1 MKVLLLKLVLFA
13 AVTAAV
19 LFCTANPGTFI
30 CTRDGILDGEY
41 WRMFTGHFV
50 HFTRSHMITNLAS
63 LGILLVLMQRA
74 RGWHLFWLGLVTPIA
89 LGAALY
95 LTRPELAAY
104 GGLSGWIAALF
115 VMVSADRALNR
126 TWTGHFFRVG
136 LVLFIAKLV
145 VEFSLGRSVVAHLDN
160 GVLVEPA
167 AHAIGAGIAVLGLFL
182 DPGRWAARRQ
192 PAGSDCKAELARA

>member
-1 MKVLLLKLVLFA
+1 MKVILSKLIVFA

-50 HFTRSHMITNLAS
+50 HFTRSHMVTNLAA
-63 LGILLVLMQRA
+63 LGILLMIMQRSS
-74 RGWHLFWLGLVTPIA
+74 RWQLFWLGLATPIV
-89 LGAALY
+89 LGATLY
-95 LTRPELAAY
+95 LARPELAAY

-115 VMVSADRALNR
+115 MTVAAERALSR

-136 LVLFIAKLV
+136 IVLFIAKLV
-145 VEFSLGRSVVAHLDN
+145 IEFSLGRSLMTDLGH

-167 AHAIGAGIAVLGLFL
+167 AHAIGAGVAILGLFL
-182 DPGRWAARRQ
+182 DPRRWASRAATTDRT
-192 PAGSDCKAELARA
+192 CKAQAVGA